1 MSDNP
6 SVFCCPAHSSLSPSL
21 SLSPPKLPPPPYSIR
36 AAVRGGLSLCLGVE
50 SDLLASCTSV
60 FSFED
65 TWRDLSVTK
74 NEGVAVSYLIPPSR
88 YSTSSLSYGSKSCA
102 VAFPC
107 AFVCLPP
114 NKYNWQENVI
124 SGWGCTGPVQIMS
137 IISVKNLQRWA
148 KWNASAHLLVQDMMS
163 PLQCLQIKKYEVSVA
178 GPNLGAAEAT
188 LVLSLGFMVLS
199 PLLCGSVMILASF
212 THRSFL
218 CDSGVRLALASFV
231 PQQETWGWPTLWQ
244 IRRLD

>member
-50 SDLLASCTSV
+50 SDLLASCTSI

-137 IISVKNLQRWA
+137 IISIKNLQRWA
-148 KWNASAHLLVQDMMS
+148 KWNASAHLLVQDIMS
-163 PLQCLQIKKYEVSVA
+163 PLQCLQIKKYEVSQPWCCRGHFGSLTGLYGAISPAVRQCNDPRQFHSPVLPLWLRCPA
-178 GPNLGAAEAT
+178 GP
-188 LVLSLGFMVLS
+188 
-199 PLLCGSVMILASF
+199 
-212 THRSFL
+212 
-218 CDSGVRLALASFV
+218 RLICSSARDMGMAHTV
-231 PQQETWGWPTLWQ
+231 T
-244 IRRLD
+244 D